1 MVQAGRPEQFWN
13 CAEVRITGGGPAPA
27 PTPPVGGGTCG
38 GGNRGN
44 GVCAD
49 RTCCSRVSLI

>member
-13 CAEVRITGGGPAPA
+13 CAEVRITGGSAPT
-27 PTPPVGGGTCG
+27 PTPPVGGGGTCG

-49 RTCCSRVSLI
+49 GTCCSRVSLI